1 MTFTTLPA
9 FTYFPEKIV
18 NGERMAP
25 ASVGSGRL
33 VDLLVMAATGSAY
46 FAAVVNHRLILA
58 RPGQTPLIQKVHCN
72 AYRCD
77 SVPVPLTDSFFSKS
91 PCVFDLAIVAEPQPS
106 ALVRK
111 CRKIQ

>member
-18 NGERMAP
+18 DGERTAP

-33 VDLLVMAATGSAY
+33 VALLVMAATGSAY
-46 FAAVVNHRLILA
+46 FAAVVNHRLILL
-58 RPGQTPLIQKVHCN
+58 LIDATRSAVSSAN
-72 AYRCD
+72 R
-77 SVPVPLTDSFFSKS
+77 LFFSKS

-111 CRKIQ
+111 CCRIQRMIG